1 MSHRLTELLWVAPEE
16 MLQDVRSIE
25 EIPQCVIIIGAENLL
40 ADRMVP
46 KRCLDP
52 WTRTFRIEV
61 ASHFPFDPGWIE
73 VLTLEDKGVVQGE
86 VLIQIRNRV
95 AAGSSTLGCRKCTWE
110 LSLLFTISYYIL
122 YLSPISSYF
131 ISL

>member
-25 EIPQCVIIIGAENLL
+25 EIPQCVIIIGVENLL
-40 ADRMVP
+40 ASRMVP

-86 VLIQIRNRV
+86 VLYTISSLEATKFWRPLILQ
-95 AAGSSTLGCRKCTWE
+95 STLHK
-110 LSLLFTISYYIL
+110 LYYWI
-122 YLSPISSYF
+122 IR
-131 ISL
+131 